1 MSRRYFLLPLRTR
14 SFALSEFRLSC
25 FYICTFFGRAAP
37 DRAGA
42 RPGARPYHPKACV
55 FGIQYFAKLKIIL
68 LLMMR
73 VIATV
78 VVSHV
83 HAHHHPAHPH
93 SLLLVPRHHLLHL
106 LVHRLTLFDQ
116 SVQYGHD
123 SVELL
128 VGRCVI
134 HFSDE
139 FIDIGILILQVRHHL
154 AFAHHTFHL
163 LHVFHIRALLLLLI
177 GRFSFT

>member
-1 MSRRYFLLPLRTR
+1 MSRRYFLLPLRTL
-14 SFALSEFRLSC
+14 SFALSELRLCC

-42 RPGARPYHPKACV
+42 RPYHPKAYV
-55 FGIQYFAKLKIIL
+55 FGIQYFARLRIIL
-68 LLMMR
+68 LVTVL
-73 VIATV
+73 VIAFV

-116 SVQYGHD
+116 FVQYGHD
-123 SVELL
+123 SVKLL